1 MGIDLNAKWVKK
13 GTPVLTSEYP
23 PQQPNTPLSC
33 TVECGMRINLFP
45 NRTIQSV
52 TLIDYINTGRPYTL
66 TLCLFNSSNLIVSNT
81 TKAPTTTTTTLT
93 STITTTTTTL
103 TSTITTTTTTTTTQ
117 MVATQSCAK
126 IKPVFIS
133 SDYSPEIFNLLFNNL
148 TNISIGK

>member
-1 MGIDLNAKWVKK
+1 MGIDTNAKWIKS

-66 TLCLFNSSNLIVSNT
+66 TLCLFNSSNMIVSNT

-93 STITTTTTTL
+93 STI
-103 TSTITTTTTTTTTQ
+103 TTTTTTTQ

-133 SDYSPEIFNLLFNNL
+133 SDYTPEIFNLIVNNL